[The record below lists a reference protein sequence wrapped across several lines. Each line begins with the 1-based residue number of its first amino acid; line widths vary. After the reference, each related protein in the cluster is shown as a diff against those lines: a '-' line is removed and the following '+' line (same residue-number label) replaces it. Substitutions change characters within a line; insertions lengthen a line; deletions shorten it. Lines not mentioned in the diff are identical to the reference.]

1 MGSNPT
7 AAKLQIFLFSSFAR
21 PECFR
26 KAVFSLDLLAFSD
39 TRSGRLPPK
48 YVSSSLLPFEPEGSR
63 TKPQG
68 SHLGPILFLVFIND
82 LPTSVPLSTE
92 LYADDALIH
101 QQTQKIQQ
109 QKRAVSYHTNDSID
123 RHAVEFQDSITAADL
138 WAQSW
143 HGKFGPEK
151 TKALQVGRLLHCD
164 AAPRL
169 SIHHMPWIAHA
180 PTPRSR
186 RHFVGIAVLKRRPT
200 MLWLYVLQGQACLSL
215 GLFPALCSNF
225 CLEKRFL
232 RCLLRFWFGGNL
244 ERELGEVFSPPQFTA
259 RASEVST
266 KDFFC
271 MCVCIR
277 RWQAA
282 PSFFF
287 FFFCF
292 WKVFPWSEW
301 VWHVC
306 AIPLSFDIFFEPF
319 RKSTCHGLKMGV
331 PHCRLARLHWQ
342 AGTELQRC

>member
-1 MGSNPT
+1 
-7 AAKLQIFLFSSFAR
+7 
-21 PECFR
+21 
-26 KAVFSLDLLAFSD
+26 
-39 TRSGRLPPK
+39 
-48 YVSSSLLPFEPEGSR
+48 
-63 TKPQG
+63 
-68 SHLGPILFLVFIND
+68 
-82 LPTSVPLSTE
+82 
-92 LYADDALIH
+92 
-101 QQTQKIQQ
+101 
-109 QKRAVSYHTNDSID
+109 
-123 RHAVEFQDSITAADL
+123 
-138 WAQSW
+138 
-143 HGKFGPEK
+143 
-151 TKALQVGRLLHCD
+151 
-164 AAPRL
+164 
-169 SIHHMPWIAHA
+169 MPWIAHA

-287 FFFCF
+287 FFLLLEGLPLIGMGLACVSHPTFF
-292 WKVFPWSEW
+292 LIFSLNPFANLLVMVWKWE
-301 VWHVC
+301 
-306 AIPLSFDIFFEPF
+306 
-319 RKSTCHGLKMGV
+319 CHTV
-331 PHCRLARLHWQ
+331 V
-342 AGTELQRC
+342 